1 VESDLVPPGLTYL
14 ADNIVTKQNILGV
27 SKEQGARWAH
37 HLNLPSQGETIFF
50 AGCGYQF
57 SAQLEVLMSLARGV
71 DKSVIGSELP
81 MRFARFQK
89 KLGLNLP
96 AIYSNVISYSNSL
109 YSNVI
114 SYSNTLYHSTPLTRG
129 KEKTRGVEPEIKP
142 LEVKPLEAVVKVL
155 RNLGIRPAY
164 LGKDEPCCGA
174 TLYHAGLQSKFSD
187 NAYHAYQVLKNAG
200 VRRIISVVPYCT
212 HALQKLFPLFIKDYN
227 LEVRHFLEIVAEKIS
242 LYKLRYPR
250 PVRVTYHDPC
260 QMVRYMNLIE
270 EPRRILRAIE
280 GVTLV
285 EPEWTRS
292 EWATCCGGGG
302 GFETVFP
309 ELSEVLAV
317 NRVTELLET
326 KPDII
331 VTHCPGCIM
340 QLKDGLRKLKVEDV
354 EVLDLSEVVA
364 TAMEP

>member
-1 VESDLVPPGLTYL
+1 MDADLVPPGLTYL
-14 ADNIVTKQNILGV
+14 ADNILTRQNILGV
-27 SKEQGARWAH
+27 AKEQGARWAQN
-37 HLNLPSQGETIFF
+37 LNLPPQADTVFF

-57 SAQLEVLMSLARGV
+57 SAQLEVLMSLARGI

-96 AIYSNVISYSNSL
+96 AIYSNVISYSNNL
-109 YSNVI
+109 YRSNVL
-114 SYSNTLYHSTPLTRG
+114 SRG
-129 KEKTRGVEPEIKP
+129 KVIHRDIEPKIKP
-142 LEVKPLEAVVKVL
+142 LEAAVKVL
-155 RNLGIRPAY
+155 RNLGIQPGY
-164 LGKDEPCCGA
+164 LAKNEPCCGA
-174 TLYHAGLQSKFSD
+174 TLYHAGLQSKFAE
-187 NAYHAYQVLKNAG
+187 NARQAYQTLKASG
-200 VRRIISVVPYCT
+200 VRRVIGVVPYCT
-212 HALQKLFPLFIKDYN
+212 HALQKLFPLYINGYD

-242 LYKLRYPR
+242 LFKLRYPR
-250 PVRVTYHDPC
+250 KVRVTYHDPC
-260 QMVRYMNLIE
+260 QLVRYMNLIE

-280 GVTLV
+280 GVELV
-285 EPEWTRS
+285 EPDWTRG

-309 ELSEVLAV
+309 ELSQVLAV

-340 QLKDGLRKLKVEDV
+340 QLKDGLHQLKVDGV
-354 EVLDLSEVVA
+354 EVLDLSEIVA
-364 TAMEP
+364 TAMEL

>member
-1 VESDLVPPGLTYL
+1 MTSDLVPPGLTYL
-14 ADNIVTKQNILGV
+14 ADNIITKQNILGV
-27 SKEQGARWAH
+27 SKEQGAKWAH
-37 HLNLPSQGETIFF
+37 KLNLPAQGETVFF

-96 AIYSNVISYSNSL
+96 GIYSNVIA
-109 YSNVI
+109 
-114 SYSNTLYHSTPLTRG
+114 YSNTLYHSTPLTRG
-129 KEKTRGVEPEIKP
+129 KDRSHPGEPEIKP
-142 LEVKPLEAVVKVL
+142 LEAAIKVL
-155 RNLGIRPAY
+155 RNMGMQPAY
-164 LGKDEPCCGA
+164 LGKNEPCCGA
-174 TLYHAGLQSKFSD
+174 TLYQSGLHDKFAE
-187 NAYHAYQVLKNAG
+187 NAHKAYQSLKQAG

-212 HALQKLFPLFIKDYN
+212 HALQKLFPLFIKDYD
-227 LEVRHFLEIVAEKIS
+227 LEVRHFLDIVAEKIS
-242 LYKLRYPR
+242 LFKLKYPH
-250 PVRVTYHDPC
+250 PVRITYHDPC

-280 GVTLV
+280 NVTLV
-285 EPEWTRS
+285 EPEWTKS
-292 EWATCCGGGG
+292 EYATCCGGGG

-317 NRVTELLET
+317 NRVTELMET

-340 QLKDGLRKLKVEDV
+340 QLKDGLRRLKVEGV

-364 TAMEP
+364 TAMES